1 MHLAFSKAQTEELL
15 VPLKASRIT
24 LGIVIKFVQHI
35 SHDKHACINFNIH
48 NCTARRQRKLVVLC
62 EVNIAVADYF
72 AKVVIYNVVDI
83 ATKTKRGKVACGIAI
98 PNVIIFS
105 LGCKTNIMADCVGN
119 WDCSGGSAFDNQD
132 LCAIQL

>member
-15 VPLKASRIT
+15 VPLKASKIT
-24 LGIVIKFVQHI
+24 LGIVTKFVQHI

-72 AKVVIYNVVDI
+72 AGCDI
-83 ATKTKRGKVACGIAI
+83 QRGR
-98 PNVIIFS
+98 
-105 LGCKTNIMADCVGN
+105 DCN
-119 WDCSGGSAFDNQD
+119 ENEARKSGVWHSHTECNYFQSWMQNKHNA
-132 LCAIQL
+132 